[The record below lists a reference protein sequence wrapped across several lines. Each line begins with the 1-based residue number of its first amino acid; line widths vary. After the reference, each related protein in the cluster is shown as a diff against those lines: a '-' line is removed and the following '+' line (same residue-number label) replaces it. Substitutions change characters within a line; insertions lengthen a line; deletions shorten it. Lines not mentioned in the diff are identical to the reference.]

1 MAFLFFVFIAIIG
14 VLFYGDSSLLI
25 AILKF
30 VGGAAL
36 VFGIMAIIAY
46 CPWLLIVVIA
56 VALFVRKLK
65 DMAKQDGIDID
76 VYFVL
81 CDYHDKRRICLPYTD
96 SENFCYTR
104 SAKMYVD
111 CSIQY

>member
-36 VFGIMAIIAY
+36 VFGIMEIIAY

-56 VALFVRKLK
+56 VALFVVWACSYNNLQGKNTNNGNESLNNTNTQPAQKILK
-65 DMAKQDGIDID
+65 KS
-76 VYFVL
+76 L
-81 CDYHDKRRICLPYTD
+81 
-96 SENFCYTR
+96 
-104 SAKMYVD
+104 
-111 CSIQY
+111 SIILI